1 MIPPFAYVRARS
13 IDEAVALLARPES
26 RPAAGATDLIGC
38 LRDEVFTAKA
48 VVSLGGIEAMTGIA
62 ETADGG
68 LRIGALTSLTTIV
81 KHALVAGRYPALA
94 QAAASV
100 ASPQLRNQGTLGGN
114 LCQRPRCWFFRGGY
128 DCARKGG
135 DTCYAMQ
142 GDNRYHCVFGGST
155 CLIVHPSDTATALT
169 ALDAIVS
176 IAGPKGTR
184 SVPIQQFFVLPEK
197 DMTHENVLAPGE
209 LVTTISLP
217 APRAGLVSVYRKARA
232 RASWDFALAACAAA
246 ITIEQGKV
254 TAARIVLG
262 AAAPIPW
269 RVEGAERMLIGRRL
283 DEPTRARVAAAAL
296 NGATPLEHNAYKV
309 AMLRGVVSE
318 ALGSI
323 G

>member
-1 MIPPFAYVRARS
+1 MIPQFAYARARS
-13 IDEAVALLARPES
+13 IDEAIALLGKPGT

-38 LRDEVFTAKA
+38 LRDGVFTATS
-48 VVSLGGIEAMTGIA
+48 VVALGSVDALKGIT

-68 LRIGALTSLTTIV
+68 LRIGALTTLTTIA

-169 ALDAIVS
+169 ALEAMVS
-176 IAGPKGTR
+176 IAGPKGERT
-184 SVPIQQFFVLPEK
+184 VPIQQFFVLPER
-197 DMTHENVLAPGE
+197 DMTHENVLAAGE
-209 LVTTISLP
+209 IVTTITLP
-217 APRAGLVSVYRKARA
+217 APRSGMVSLYRKARA
-232 RASWDFALAACAAA
+232 RAAWDFALAACAVA
-246 ITIEQGKV
+246 ITLEQGKV
-254 TAARIVLG
+254 KDARIVLG
-262 AAAPIPW
+262 GAAPIPW
-269 RVEGAERMLIGRRL
+269 RVEGAERMLVGKRL

-309 AMLRGVVSE
+309 AMLRGVVSD